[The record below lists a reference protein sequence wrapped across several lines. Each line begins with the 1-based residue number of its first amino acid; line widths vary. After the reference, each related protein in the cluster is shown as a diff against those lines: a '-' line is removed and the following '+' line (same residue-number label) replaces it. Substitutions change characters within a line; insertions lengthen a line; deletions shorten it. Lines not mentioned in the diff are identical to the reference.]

1 MPTSTLAEAACS
13 CLSPKPSGLASR
25 QVLEGLVALVGGDGS
40 QGRHRVQDVGV
51 APLERLAGVLA
62 VGGVEAGGV
71 VDDAGQDRS
80 LAQVQ
85 ALGRLVEE
93 GPGGGLHAVRAATE
107 VDGVEVV
114 GQQLGL
120 GDLALELQG
129 QDGLLELAL
138 VGLLLAEVEDL
149 DVLLGDR
156 GGTLAVT
163 ARGVVEHRAQDA
175 LDVDAGVGPEGLVLG
190 GDHRV
195 LDRVGHLV
203 VGDDRTVL
211 RGERAE
217 LGLAVGVV
225 DARGLGLEVLVGARD
240 VDGAVEVEERRTRD
254 EGQHEPRDR
263 GPLQGPQAALLPGA
277 GLLGPG
283 CRALPH
289 RRAGSPALACHVP
302 VSPLLLGVGTWWSQP
317 REGWTA
323 TEGYATGTRGTGCR
337 RRGCPPPGRGE
348 QWRTSRYHAGSH
360 CVDIS
365 LRCISWH
372 VAERPSSSQSSD
384 CCTRDPCTATSCAS
398 AST

>member
-1 MPTSTLAEAACS
+1 MQLLVAEA
-13 CLSPKPSGLASR
+13 LGLGLQHALLGGPHAVLGQGGGDLQAAAVDLVVGVAEPVELLAHQREHVAALTAVGRLRLDLGELR

-289 RRAGSPALACHVP
+289 RRAGSPALACHVS
-302 VSPLLLGVGTWWSQP
+302 VAPLLLGGRDLVVAAP
-317 REGWTA
+317 R
-323 TEGYATGTRGTGCR
+323 R
-337 RRGCPPPGRGE
+337 
-348 QWRTSRYHAGSH
+348 
-360 CVDIS
+360 VD
-365 LRCISWH
+365 RH
-372 VAERPSSSQSSD
+372 
-384 CCTRDPCTATSCAS
+384 
-398 AST
+398 